1 MIKLPELDKYL
12 SNSGVDN
19 AYTIRVKYASGS
31 MYLTEAQATEIIRRC
46 KDYEG
51 LEKALVK
58 LLNMGNAGEGCRTC
72 YLHPTNLC
80 DCATEKKEVILQ
92 ALEALTEAID
102 A

>member
-1 MIKLPELDKYL
+1 MTNELSGISWESTGQYGIVSVGSWNFVLPKFMAKEL
-12 SNSGVDN
+12 V
-19 AYTIRVKYASGS
+19 
-31 MYLTEAQATEIIRRC
+31 RRC

-58 LLNMGNAGEGCRTC
+58 LLNMGNAGEGCATC
-72 YLHPTNLC
+72 HLQPTNLC

>member
-1 MIKLPELDKYL
+1 MKELPELSKLYKGKARDTVIVGKYEP
-12 SNSGVDN
+12 
-19 AYTIRVKYASGS
+19 
-31 MYLTEAQATEIIRRC
+31 LTEVEAEEILRRC

-72 YLHPTNLC
+72 HLHPTNLC